1 MILTLYT
8 AIYGYVQPY
17 KSKLSNITEAAVN
30 INFLVLLI
38 LNATAFFHDDYLTF
52 PPLVQSANDTCSD
65 SVHGIATVSW
75 ILMPFYYLPL
85 VGFFVILISALL
97 AYIR

>member
-8 AIYGYVQPY
+8 AVYGYVQPY
-17 KSKLSNITEAAVN
+17 KSKLSNMTEAVVN

-38 LNATAFFHDDYLTF
+38 FNATAFFHDDYLTF
-52 PPLVQSANDTCSD
+52 PPLAQLTNDTCSD
-65 SVHGIATVSW
+65 SVHDIATVSW

-85 VGFFVILISALL
+85 GAFCVILIAALL